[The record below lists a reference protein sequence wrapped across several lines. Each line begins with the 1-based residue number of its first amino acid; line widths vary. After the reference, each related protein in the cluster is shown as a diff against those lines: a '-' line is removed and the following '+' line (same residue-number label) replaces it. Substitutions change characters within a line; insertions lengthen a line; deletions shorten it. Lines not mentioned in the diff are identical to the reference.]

1 MFKSVVLSVVL
12 VSVLV
17 AMLSVFFV
25 APARASDD
33 AVCRWVNGKYIC
45 NTSALT
51 SYDCKGI
58 RGIGYKSCRRRLW
71 RSIWGK

>member
-1 MFKSVVLSVVL
+1 MFKSIVLSLVL
-12 VSVLV
+12 VAVLV
-17 AMLSVFFV
+17 AMLSVCV
-25 APARASDD
+25 APARASTDLT
-33 AVCRWVNGKYIC
+33 CKWVNGKYIC

-58 RGIGYKSCRRRLW
+58 RGIGYKSCRARLW